1 MDWNGNAHFFGTC
14 LMIWWSSE
22 VSHTIQW
29 STKALEWPFAL
40 LASVASRWRWIYR
53 FTLLRHRKPD
63 AWSHE
68 VVRCE
73 ADCHLKWWGILP
85 QCLAVGKFGKDVF
98 IFSCFHLDVC
108 LCSYN
113 VNDMYWNVLRL
124 YDSKHVDVWIDKS
137 DQGGNG
143 GHLSHVWSWYRNKL
157 DPDWGRYVFC
167 LRLYTSQEFLF
178 RPWLHTK
185 TSKKK
190 SDWET
195 AVNFKTLKS
204 SEILHRSPEASSW
217 SQIST
222 NMSYKDVN
230 TSNQQTKLKYKWQ
243 ELKPKVAKL
252 QQKAPTRYRK
262 MLEVIWV
269 RKSEQF
275 ERW

>member
-1 MDWNGNAHFFGTC
+1 MKS
-14 LMIWWSSE
+14 WSGKM
-22 VSHTIQW
+22 W
-29 STKALEWPFAL
+29 SWLP
-40 LASVASRWRWIYR
+40 
-53 FTLLRHRKPD
+53 
-63 AWSHE
+63 
-68 VVRCE
+68 
-73 ADCHLKWWGILP
+73 HLKWWGILP

-124 YDSKHVDVWIDKS
+124 YDSKHVDVWIEKS

-143 GHLSHVWSWYRNKL
+143 RHLSHVWSWYRNKL

-178 RPWLHTK
+178 RPWLHAK

-204 SEILHRSPEASSW
+204 CIKARKRQAEAKSLQTCHIKMWTPANSA
-217 SQIST
+217 
-222 NMSYKDVN
+222 
-230 TSNQQTKLKYKWQ
+230 NQ
-243 ELKPKVAKL
+243 A
-252 QQKAPTRYRK
+252 
-262 MLEVIWV
+262 EV
-269 RKSEQF
+269 SMTAET
-275 ERW
+275 